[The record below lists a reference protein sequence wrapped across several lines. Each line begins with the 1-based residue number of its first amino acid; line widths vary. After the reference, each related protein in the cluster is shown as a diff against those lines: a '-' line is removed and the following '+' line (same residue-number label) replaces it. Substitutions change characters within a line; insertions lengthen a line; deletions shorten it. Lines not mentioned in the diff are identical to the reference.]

1 MTHPHLKFDVAK
13 LERLNDPGRF
23 DSLPPQEMWAAFD
36 IAVESTVIEI
46 GAGTGLFASAFTRI
60 DPALRV
66 FATDIEPV
74 MIEWMR
80 EHLPEVLEGRIVPLL
95 AEESRVPLDD
105 EMVDGAYMINLHHE
119 LADPDA
125 SYREAARLLKPGG
138 RILVVDWLDRETPKG
153 PPMQVRASAVRLR
166 EHLLAAGF
174 DDVEVHA
181 SLEMHSMLSA
191 TKPGDSGV

>member
-1 MTHPHLKFDVAK
+1 MTHPHLKFDAAK

-23 DSLPPQEMWAAFD
+23 DSLPPQKMWDALDVAA
-36 IAVESTVIEI
+36 ESTIIEI
-46 GAGTGLFASAFTRI
+46 GAGTGMFASAFTRI
-60 DPALRV
+60 HPALRV

-125 SYREAARLLKPGG
+125 SYRETARLLKPGG

-153 PPMQVRASAVRLR
+153 PPMQVRASSDRLR

-174 DDVEVHA
+174 DDIEIHA

-191 TKPGDSGV
+191 TKPEDSGV